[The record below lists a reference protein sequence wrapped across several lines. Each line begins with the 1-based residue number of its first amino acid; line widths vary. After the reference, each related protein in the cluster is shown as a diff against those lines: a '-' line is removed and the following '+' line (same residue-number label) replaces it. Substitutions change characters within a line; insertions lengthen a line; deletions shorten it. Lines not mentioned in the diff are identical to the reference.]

1 MDYSRLRRSTNV
13 EDNRASGGLEAM
25 WNEIRPNIPTWDEWQ
40 KMAEHPATPRSEL
53 KKKPILRTT
62 PVNPGSME
70 DQAGARTLKDIQD
83 LPADEEV
90 TLKGNRED
98 RGNKGDRLDRPFQ
111 FADGDAAGR
120 PKQPSQPTVDETT
133 LGAATRSTGGATM
146 PAGTVD
152 AITRAANEAGEDPAF
167 ALAVAERESN
177 GNPNAHSSR
186 SIFGIYQMTGNLRQQ
201 YGSGNSSDPYTQAQG
216 WMRFIG
222 DTRDQ
227 MRQSIGREPT
237 SGELYLAHHFGESRA
252 SAMVNGSISP
262 DTSTGNVFTP
272 YEMSVNPHFGRAGN
286 VGNLT
291 GSITGDIDQRM
302 GRYGGSTTPS
312 MRGDFD
318 PGDFATPRPGGVDY
332 ASYAT
337 PLDSKVNN
345 GEAAPD
351 TESRPGTEIDLSQYG
366 LTPGATPGLT
376 AE

>member
-98 RGNKGDRLDRPFQ
+98 RGNKGDRLDRPSFQ

-186 SIFGIYQMTGNLRQQ
+186 SIYGIYQMTGNLRQQ
-201 YGSGNSSDPYTQAQG
+201 YGSGNSSDPYEQAQG

-222 DTRDQ
+222 DTRQD
-227 MRQSIGREPT
+227 MTNRLGRAPT
-237 SGELYLAHHFGESRA
+237 NEELYLAHHFGPDRA
-252 SAMVNGSISP
+252 AGMLTGRIPNSMA
-262 DTSTGNVFTP
+262 TSDVFSP
-272 YEMSVNPHFGRAGN
+272 YEMSINPHFGRAGT

-291 GSITGDIDQRM
+291 SGITGDIAAREA
-302 GRYGGSTTPS
+302 RYGGATGHEAP
-312 MRGDFD
+312 
-318 PGDFATPRPGGVDY
+318 DFASFGQSPAGQGIDFAQFGQPVD
-332 ASYAT
+332 
-337 PLDSKVNN
+337 LKVNN
-345 GEAAPD
+345 QPAPAPA
-351 TESRPGTEIDLSQYG
+351 ESRPGTEIDLSQYG
-366 LTPGATPGLT
+366 LTPGATPGI
-376 AE
+376 